1 MSQLADILALARKT
15 NKKIAQ
21 PVRLATLLYEGI
33 DAALMEVDP
42 GALLPCQL
50 EREQAA
56 HDIATWQERDIK
68 IVSVLDH
75 DYPQYLAQI
84 RDAPLLIYYE
94 GRIEPVDRA
103 VAIVGSRQATREECE
118 RARLIA
124 QMMVEQGYSV
134 ASGLARGVDTAAHE
148 GTLEADGRTIAVMG
162 TGIDI
167 TYPPE
172 NIQLRSRI
180 VESGGLVLTQ
190 FEPGAAPTKVSF
202 PMRNATMSGYS
213 QATIVVAAGE
223 YSGTRNHVRSA
234 LAHGRSVILLAP
246 VVRET
251 QWARKLV
258 GNPGVYIASTMKE
271 IRQAMANIERAYNL
285 FILT

>member
-1 MSQLADILALARKT
+1 MSQLVDILALARKT
-15 NKKIAQ
+15 NKKITQ

-42 GALLPCQL
+42 GALQPCQL

-56 HDIATWQERDIK
+56 HDIATWNERGIN
-68 IVSVLDH
+68 ILSVVDH
-75 DYPQYLAQI
+75 DYPQYLAQV
-84 RDAPLLIYYE
+84 REAPLLIYYE
-94 GRIEPVDRA
+94 GKIEPVDRA
-103 VAIVGSRQATREECE
+103 VAIVGSRQATREDCE
-118 RARLIA
+118 RARVIA
-124 QMMVEQGYSV
+124 HLMVEQGYSV
-134 ASGLARGVDTAAHE
+134 ASGLARGIDTAAHE
-148 GTLEADGRTIAVMG
+148 GTLEATGRTIAVMG

-172 NIQLRSRI
+172 NTQLRSRI

-190 FEPGAAPTKVSF
+190 FEPGAPPTKVSF

-223 YSGTRNHVRSA
+223 YSGTRNQVRAA

-258 GNPGVYIASTMKE
+258 GNPGVYIASSMKD
-271 IRQAMANIERAYNL
+271 IREALESIARAYNL
-285 FILT
+285 FALT

>member
-15 NKKIAQ
+15 NKKVTQ

-33 DAALMEVDP
+33 DAAFMEVDP
-42 GALLPCQL
+42 GALQPCQP

-56 HDIATWQERDIK
+56 RDITAWQERGIN
-68 IVSVLDH
+68 ILSVFDH
-75 DYPQYLAQI
+75 DYPQYLAQT

-94 GRIEPVDRA
+94 GKIEPVDRA
-103 VAIVGSRQATREECE
+103 VAIVGSRQATQEDCE
-118 RARLIA
+118 HARLIS
-124 QMMVEQGYSV
+124 QMIVEQGYSV
-134 ASGLARGVDTAAHE
+134 ASGLARGIDTAAHE
-148 GTLEADGRTIAVMG
+148 GTLEAGGRTIAVMG

-172 NIQLRSRI
+172 NSQLRSKI
-180 VESGGLVLTQ
+180 IESGGLILTQ
-190 FEPGAAPTKVSF
+190 FEPGAPPTKVSF

-223 YSGTRNHVRSA
+223 YSGTRNQVRAA

-246 VVRET
+246 VIRQT
-251 QWARKLV
+251 QWASKLV

-271 IRQAMANIERAYNL
+271 IRQALESIARAYNL
-285 FILT
+285 FALT